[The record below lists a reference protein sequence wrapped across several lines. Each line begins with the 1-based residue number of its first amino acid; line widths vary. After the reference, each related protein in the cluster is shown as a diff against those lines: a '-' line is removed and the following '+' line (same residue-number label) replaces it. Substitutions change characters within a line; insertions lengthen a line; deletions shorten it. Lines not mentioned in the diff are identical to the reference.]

1 MPKSANYRLPAWAGA
16 DKKYLP
22 GGACREKEEK

>member
-1 MPKSANYRLPAWAGA
+1 VPEKYRLPAWAGA

-22 GGACREKEEK
+22 GGACREKGGLL